1 MSQRKAKS
9 NLYTTHAD
17 LHKDVGVN
25 LAQISDV
32 IDQQDQDHIEVVS
45 HGKVILCGEHGV
57 VYGAKALGMPIA
69 DLTMTVKIVL
79 NLNLVV
85 HQVWLGATDL
95 SAELSPTVAQACQLV
110 GLVDQYFV
118 VHIHSQVPLGAGLG
132 ASAALSLSLIKGL
145 HVFADKSLTKQNLV
159 GMANELEQRF
169 HGTPSGLDVN
179 IIAENTLIS
188 FQKSSAPIQ
197 IQPPKYFHFA
207 LVDSGM
213 RSSTKMMCYL
223 AGRTLSDA
231 PQRAAIVQRFNQIHE
246 LMIQALK
253 TRSLQLMSSALS
265 ACFAQLKELGV
276 VGEVL
281 EAVTTEVIHRG
292 ALACKPTGSGG
303 AGYVLALLPHELK
316 PRQQVVAGLQQ
327 QFVMVKEFVL

>member
-1 MSQRKAKS
+1 MSQSKAKLH
-9 NLYTTHAD
+9 LYPTPANFHTDA
-17 LHKDVGVN
+17 GVDP
-25 LAQISDV
+25 AQTVDAV
-32 IDQQDQDHIEVVS
+32 DRPGRANVVNC
-45 HGKVILCGEHGV
+45 GKVILCGEHGV
-57 VYGAKALGMPIA
+57 MYGAKALGMPIA
-69 DLTMTVKIVL
+69 DLTMTVKVVL
-79 NLNLVV
+79 NLKAST

-95 SAELSPTVAQACQLV
+95 SAELSPTVAQACQLI
-110 GLVDQYFV
+110 GLADQYFV

-145 HVFADKSLTKQNLV
+145 HVFADKSLTKDSLV
-159 GMANELEQRF
+159 SMANALEQRF

-197 IQPPKYFHFA
+197 IQPPRYFHLA

-223 AGRTLSDA
+223 AAHALGDERE
-231 PQRAAIVQRFNQIHE
+231 RAAIVETFNQIHD
-246 LMIQALK
+246 LMIQAIK
-253 TRSLQLMSSALS
+253 TRNLQLISAAVRKCS
-265 ACFAQLKELGV
+265 EQLKELAI

-281 EAVTTEVIHRG
+281 EAVTAEVMRRG

-303 AGYVLALLPHELK
+303 AGFVLAVLPADFHQ
-316 PRQQVVAGLQQ
+316 RQQVLHGLQQ
-327 QFVMVKEFVL
+327 QFATVKELVL